1 VPFLF
6 DTNKPHKIIILM
18 RALLKTKEKQ
28 FSIQYKFAVGSV
40 GNPACPERTRRA
52 CAFRIWSHEFANQAA
67 TFKPAFQSSP
77 FVLSKLHKSHRGHKS
92 LTKRV
97 RAGSSHNLVLG
108 VDIGGTKVAVGLVNW
123 RGQIRHAARA
133 PMIARGSAEQ
143 GFRAVLNAMDS
154 VMPQARAAGVRAIGV
169 CVPGW
174 VECEKGILLSATN
187 LPCWRNFP
195 LARKIEKHY
204 GLPTRLTNDAS
215 AAALAEAKWGA
226 GAGHE
231 SVFYVSLG
239 TGIGTAMVRD
249 GEIYHGRA
257 GGGCEGGH
265 MTVNFSGPLCG
276 CGKRGCIEMYAS
288 GTAISK
294 RARSLLGNT
303 RNKHSRMLKMA
314 GGKIAHV
321 TAETVNKAARRGD
334 KLAMQILQEAS
345 DHLAIWLGNI
355 IDLLEPEV
363 IIVGGGIGRVMTSFR
378 GRMRRTLET
387 WAINPGAR
395 RIPILNA
402 RYGAQSALA
411 GAAAL
416 WLAAKLSP
424 GRR

>member
-1 VPFLF
+1 MQ
-6 DTNKPHKIIILM
+6 T
-18 RALLKTKEKQ
+18 
-28 FSIQYKFAVGSV
+28 
-40 GNPACPERTRRA
+40 
-52 CAFRIWSHEFANQAA
+52 FR
-67 TFKPAFQSSP
+67 PAFHLGA
-77 FVLSKLHKSHRGHKS
+77 FVLSKLRGTSHRGYKS
-92 LTKRV
+92 LTNRV
-97 RAGSSHNLVLG
+97 RAGNSHNLILG
-108 VDIGGTKVAVGLVNW
+108 VDIGGTKVAVGLVNS

-133 PMIARGSAEQ
+133 PMATRGSAEQ
-143 GFRAVLNAMDS
+143 GFRAVLHAMDT
-154 VMPQARAAGVRAIGV
+154 VMPQARVAGVRAIGV
-169 CVPGW
+169 CAPGW
-174 VECEKGILLSATN
+174 VDSERGILLSATN
-187 LPCWRNFP
+187 LPCWRNSP
-195 LARKIEKHY
+195 LARKIERHY
-204 GLPTRLTNDAS
+204 GLPTRLINDAS

-231 SVFYVSLG
+231 SIFYVSLG
-239 TGIGTAMVRD
+239 TGIGTAIIRD

-288 GTAISK
+288 GTAIAR
-294 RARSLLGNT
+294 RARGLLGSA
-303 RNKHSRMLKMA
+303 RNKDSRTLKMA
-314 GGKIAHV
+314 GGKISDV
-321 TAETVNKAARRGD
+321 TAETVSKAARAGD
-334 KLAMQILQEAS
+334 KLANQVLQEAS

-387 WAINPGAR
+387 WAINPGAN

-416 WLAAKLSP
+416 WLAPKLAEKQ
-424 GRR
+424 R

>member
-1 VPFLF
+1 M
-6 DTNKPHKIIILM
+6 TN
-18 RALLKTKEKQ
+18 R
-28 FSIQYKFAVGSV
+28 VRV
-40 GNPACPERTRRA
+40 GN
-52 CAFRIWSHEFANQAA
+52 S
-67 TFKPAFQSSP
+67 
-77 FVLSKLHKSHRGHKS
+77 G
-92 LTKRV
+92 
-97 RAGSSHNLVLG
+97 NLAVG
-108 VDIGGTKVAVGLVNW
+108 VDIGGTKVAVGLVNS

-133 PMIARGSAEQ
+133 PMAARGDAEQ
-143 GFRAVLNAMDS
+143 GFRAVLHAVDG

-169 CVPGW
+169 CTPGW
-174 VECEKGILLSATN
+174 VEGETGVLLAATN

-195 LARKIEKHY
+195 LARRIERHY

-226 GAGHE
+226 GARHE
-231 SVFYVSLG
+231 SIFYVSLG

-257 GGGCEGGH
+257 GGACEGGH

-288 GTAISK
+288 GTAISR
-294 RARSLLGNT
+294 RARSLLGSAQ
-303 RNKHSRMLKMA
+303 NKHSRILKLA
-314 GGKIAHV
+314 GGKISEV
-321 TAETVNKAARRGD
+321 TAETVSKAARAGD
-334 KLAMQILQEAS
+334 KLAIQVLQEAS

-363 IIVGGGIGRVMTSFR
+363 IIVGGGIGRLMTSFR
-378 GRMRRTLET
+378 ARMRRTLET

-395 RIPILNA
+395 RVPILNA

-416 WLAAKLSP
+416 WLAPQA
-424 GRR
+424 RA

>member
-1 VPFLF
+1 L
-6 DTNKPHKIIILM
+6 TNRLRP
-18 RALLKTKEKQ
+18 
-28 FSIQYKFAVGSV
+28 
-40 GNPACPERTRRA
+40 
-52 CAFRIWSHEFANQAA
+52 
-67 TFKPAFQSSP
+67 
-77 FVLSKLHKSHRGHKS
+77 
-92 LTKRV
+92 
-97 RAGSSHNLVLG
+97 GSSRNPVLG
-108 VDIGGTKVAVGLVNW
+108 VDIGGTKVAVGLVNS

-133 PMIARGSAEQ
+133 PMAARGTAAE
-143 GFRAVLNAMDS
+143 GFRAVLSAIDGLI
-154 VMPQARAAGVRAIGV
+154 PQVRAAGVRAIGV
-169 CVPGW
+169 CAPGW
-174 VECEKGILLSATN
+174 VESEKGVLLSATN

-215 AAALAEAKWGA
+215 AAALAEAEWGA
-226 GAGHE
+226 GAGHA
-231 SVFYVSLG
+231 SIFYVSLG

-249 GEIYHGRA
+249 GQIYHGRA

-288 GTAISK
+288 GTAISQ
-294 RARSLLGNT
+294 RARSLLGSS

-314 GGKIAHV
+314 GGEISDV
-321 TAETVNKAARRGD
+321 TAETVNRAARSGD
-334 KLAMQILQEAS
+334 KLATQVLQEAA

-363 IIVGGGIGRVMTSFR
+363 IIVGGGIGRVMISFR
-378 GRMRRTLET
+378 ARMRRTLET
-387 WAINPGAR
+387 WAINPGAH

-416 WLAAKLSP
+416 WLAPRLAPKLASKLAP

>member
-1 VPFLF
+1 L
-6 DTNKPHKIIILM
+6 TN
-18 RALLKTKEKQ
+18 RA
-28 FSIQYKFAVGSV
+28 
-40 GNPACPERTRRA
+40 RA
-52 CAFRIWSHEFANQAA
+52 S
-67 TFKPAFQSSP
+67 
-77 FVLSKLHKSHRGHKS
+77 
-92 LTKRV
+92 
-97 RAGSSHNLVLG
+97 SSHNLVLG
-108 VDIGGTKVAVGLVNW
+108 VDIGGTKVAVGLVNS
-123 RGQIRHAARA
+123 RGQIRRAARS
-133 PMIARGSAEQ
+133 PMSARGSAEQ
-143 GFRAVLNAMDS
+143 GFRAVLHAMDG

-169 CVPGW
+169 CAPGW
-174 VECEKGILLSATN
+174 VESEKGVLLSATN

-195 LARKIEKHY
+195 LARRIEKHY
-204 GLPTRLTNDAS
+204 GLPARLINDAS

-231 SVFYVSLG
+231 SIFYVSLG
-239 TGIGTAMVRD
+239 TGIGTAMVRE

-288 GTAISK
+288 GTAISR
-294 RARSLLGNT
+294 RARSLLGSS

-314 GGKIAHV
+314 GGKISGV
-321 TAETVNKAARRGD
+321 TVETVNKAARAGD
-334 KLAMQILQEAS
+334 KLAMQVLQEAS

-363 IIVGGGIGRVMTSFR
+363 IIVGGGIGRVMASFR

-387 WAINPGAR
+387 WAINPRAHR
-395 RIPILNA
+395 VPILNA

-416 WLAAKLSP
+416 WLAPQLGAKHAAKLAP
-424 GRR
+424 MQR